1 MVDVSKPFS
10 NEMEKLP
17 KDSTEENRSRT
28 ERSGNGGGGGC
39 FRISVRPHKV
49 LDYGNWQGK
58 WKSKMWGQ

>member
-10 NEMEKLP
+10 DEMEKLP
-17 KDSTEENRSRT
+17 KDSTEESRA
-28 ERSGNGGGGGC
+28 EQKEVGMVGAGGC

-49 LDYGNWQGK
+49 LGYGNWQGK